1 MVKCLFQQGTKV
13 KPPPTKKTKSPHI
26 VLRGYSGCFR
36 SGMKFHGG
44 DLGTQV
50 PWEFPVA
57 TLRLE
62 GTSFPLRMAGQMKC
76 LLFSCSQPAL
86 LTLAETSSV
95 SDNASARWTA
105 AEEGWMQEWEVP
117 WADDHLCG
125 NGDPAPSRV
134 LLLLV
139 QRATWLL
146 DPPANLP
153 LCLQHPAGLQQGSIS
168 VEASTHGDLLL
179 YKAPWKEGEVEG
191 TWCG

>member
-1 MVKCLFQQGTKV
+1 
-13 KPPPTKKTKSPHI
+13 
-26 VLRGYSGCFR
+26 
-36 SGMKFHGG
+36 MKFHGG
-44 DLGTQV
+44 DLETQV

-62 GTSFPLRMAGQMKC
+62 GTCLHLRMAGQMKC

-95 SDNASARWTA
+95 SDSASARWTA
-105 AEEGWMQEWEVP
+105 AEEGWVQGWEVL

-146 DPPANLP
+146 DPPANFP
-153 LCLQHPAGLQQGSIS
+153 LCLQHPAGLHICVQ
-168 VEASTHGDLLL
+168 ASTHGHLLL
-179 YKAPWKEGEVEG
+179 YKTPWKEGEAEG
-191 TWCG
+191 HLVWVRSGLFLGMVNPI